1 MFKKQYETP
10 NVRINTVITDAVL
23 VPASPDGFLPITQET
38 EVPGSSALTKEHILE
53 EEEEEDYSMAKN
65 YNPWK

>member
-23 VPASPDGFLPITQET
+23 AGTSPIVIMQGT
-38 EVPGSSALTKEHILE
+38 EVPGGSALTKEHILE